1 MFPTGEGAV
10 STGPLV
16 AVHRPLSDDD
26 AADVIRLLEDH
37 HIPALSSRGLPA
49 GWSVEGHGAQILVPA
64 ALRGSALEVLRQR
77 PGAGPPPRAPRVRSP
92 PVEASAS
99 PAPPGA
105 DPSTDIPAAEPDEA
119 VWTTPTERPEAPHD
133 ERRWWAALALAAIA
147 AGLTIQVLA
156 DQWLGTRGAV
166 RLFGASADA
175 WPELHRWI
183 TAGFIHGGGAHAVG
197 NAIFGLLIGWAA
209 FQTHGVGA
217 AAFVWLASSA
227 AGMIAQ
233 TSLHPEAM
241 VIGASAGNY
250 GLVGLWARGQWERA
264 RRRALP
270 RRETLRT
277 LGVLMLLVPGAFTP
291 FTSDGKPIAVA
302 AHALGFVG
310 GALAGLVF
318 PRRLAP
324 ESTERTDRRSR
335 AAGWLALG
343 LVVLAFVVGIGRA
356 GLR

>member
-16 AVHRPLSDDD
+16 AVHRPRSDDD

-49 GWSVEGHGAQILVPA
+49 GWSVEGHGAQILVPS
-64 ALRGSALEVLRQR
+64 ALRASALEILRQR
-77 PGAGPPPRAPRVRSP
+77 PAPEAAPDPGPG
-92 PVEASAS
+92 E
-99 PAPPGA
+99 PGHA
-105 DPSTDIPAAEPDEA
+105 TSPAAEGVAPDVGADEA
-119 VWTTPTERPEAPHD
+119 DAAVWIRPIERPEASHD
-133 ERRWWAALALAAIA
+133 ERRWWAALALVAIA
-147 AGLTIQVLA
+147 AGLLIQIA
-156 DQWLGTRGAV
+156 TDRWLGSRGAV
-166 RLFGASADA
+166 QLFGASADA

-183 TAGFIHGGGAHAVG
+183 TAGFIHGSGAHAVG
-197 NAIFGLLIGWAA
+197 NAIFGLLIGWAV

-227 AGMIAQ
+227 IGMVAQ

-250 GLVGLWARGQWERA
+250 GLVGLWARGQLERA

-277 LGVLMLLVPGAFTP
+277 IGVLLLLVPGAFTP
-291 FTSDGKPIAVA
+291 FTSDGRPIAVA
-302 AHALGFVG
+302 AHALGFCG
-310 GALAGLVF
+310 GALAGFAF

-335 AAGWLALG
+335 AAGWAAFAAVL
-343 LVVLAFVVGIGRA
+343 LAFAAGVGRA